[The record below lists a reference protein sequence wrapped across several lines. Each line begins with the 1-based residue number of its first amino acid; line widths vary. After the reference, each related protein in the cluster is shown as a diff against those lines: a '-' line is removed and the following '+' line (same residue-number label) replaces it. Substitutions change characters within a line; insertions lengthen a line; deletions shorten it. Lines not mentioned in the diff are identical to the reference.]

1 MMRNYMINLMGFR
14 ISARWLLRI
23 LAAVIFGVPLVA
35 MQLPDFSADTVNT
48 TNGKVSRGR
57 IYHTANKDRV
67 DTTTHLPAMM
77 GQPARDRETHMI
89 TDREQKLIYVVE
101 PQKKLILVNYALQI
115 VSDDRLDHSPDRSC
129 VELAKVSGS
138 MVAMKGAS
146 NCKQLGSE
154 SVNGRAAAIWE
165 VHVGMGAIQLGT
177 WKVWVDSQW
186 SMAIKWQTADGT
198 TGELENVQFGPQSA
212 SLFVLPADYRR
223 QDLPH

>member
-89 TDREQKLIYVVE
+89 TDREQKLIYVVD

-115 VSDDRLDHSPDRSC
+115 VSHDGPDRGPDKSC
-129 VELAKVSGS
+129 AELAKASGS

-154 SVNGRAAAIWE
+154 NVNGRSAAIWE
-165 VHVGMGAIQLGT
+165 LHVGMGAIQLGT
-177 WKVWVDSQW
+177 WRVWVDSQW
-186 SMAIKWQTADGT
+186 SMAVKWRTADGA

>member
-1 MMRNYMINLMGFR
+1 MMPDYTINLMGFR
-14 ISARWLLRI
+14 ISAGWLLRI
-23 LAAVIFGVPLVA
+23 LAAVIFGVPLLA
-35 MQLPDFSADTVNT
+35 MQLPDLSADMVNT

-77 GQPARDRETHMI
+77 GQPALDRETHMI
-89 TDREQKLIYVVE
+89 TDREQKIIYLVD

-115 VSDDRLDHSPDRSC
+115 VSRDGPDRSPDKSC
-129 VELAKVSGS
+129 AELAKASGS

-154 SVNGRAAAIWE
+154 NVNGRDAAIWE
-165 VHVGMGAIQLGT
+165 VQVGMGANRLGT
-177 WKVWVDSQW
+177 WTVWVDSQW
-186 SMAIKWQTADGT
+186 NMAVKWRTADGA
-198 TGELENVQFGPQSA
+198 TGELENVQFGLQSA
-212 SLFVLPADYRR
+212 SIFVLPTDYRR